1 MHRIHF
7 GVLGKYGTWVALG
20 IFLVVILVT
29 LNSLVAGCCLI
40 NLVLKGKSEESK
52 SLDLICFGQ

>member
-7 GVLGKYGTWVALG
+7 GVLGKYGTWAALG

-29 LNSLVAGCCLI
+29 FNSLVAGCCLI
-40 NLVLKGKSEESK
+40 NLVLVKK
-52 SLDLICFGQ
+52 